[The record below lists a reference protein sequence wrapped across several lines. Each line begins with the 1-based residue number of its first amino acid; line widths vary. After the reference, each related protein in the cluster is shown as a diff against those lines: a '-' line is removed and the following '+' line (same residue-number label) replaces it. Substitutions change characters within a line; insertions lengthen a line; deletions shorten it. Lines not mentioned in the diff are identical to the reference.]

1 MAEVDMPTN
10 NQDNVPTLD
19 DLKPNS
25 HQYHKEAEAAEKD
38 IPEKKVGKIVS
49 NNVIRKK
56 KTLGRRFVDIF
67 FKDGESIGDIKTYL
81 LEEVLVP
88 AIKENIADMVNGA
101 IGMLFFGEARR
112 RAGNRSQGN
121 GTRVN
126 YGGYFNGGGNNER
139 RERMANSTR
148 NRNERENINDFIF
161 ESRADAEQVYDEMF
175 ELLDSYGQVTVAD
188 YLDMLGIS
196 SEFTDNKYGW
206 TNLSG
211 MKVVHARGGYRL
223 ELPRETALAR

>member
-1 MAEVDMPTN
+1 MAEVSKESIQTPN
-10 NQDNVPTLD
+10 LD

-25 HQYHKEAEAAEKD
+25 HQYHKEMAEAEKD
-38 IPEKKVGKIVS
+38 IPEKKVNKIVS
-49 NNVIRKK
+49 NMVTRKK

-112 RAGNRSQGN
+112 RPANRSQN
-121 GTRVN
+121 ATRVN
-126 YGGYFNGGGNNER
+126 YGGYFNGGGNER
-139 RERMANSTR
+139 RERMASSTR
-148 NRNERENINDFIF
+148 NRNDRESLSDFIF
-161 ESRADAEQVYDEMF
+161 ESRADAEQVQDEML
-175 ELLDSYGQVTVAD
+175 ELLDTYNQVTVAD

-206 TNLSG
+206 TNLNG

-223 ELPRETALAR
+223 DLPRETALRQ